1 MGYVLTTDEICVYR
15 PDEPPQDTV
24 KRIKERVEEKEG
36 IPPPQQ
42 RLIFG
47 GKQMHDDK
55 SASDY
60 NRETSIPHSFHDSI
74 SHHVLCHSSTFHLLV
89 KLCPFHCLSMPFAR
103 LSFLPS
109 LHLVFPRNEQ
119 PHLFGCKQHLTS
131 DCSPLPLSVEGG
143 STLHLVLALRG
154 GSA

>member
-60 NRETSIPHSFHDSI
+60 NRETSIPHCFHVSI
-74 SHHVLCHSSTFHLLV
+74 SHHVLCHSSTFHLSV
-89 KLCPFHCLSMPFAR
+89 KLCPFHCLPMPFAR

-119 PHLFGCKQHLTS
+119 PS
-131 DCSPLPLSVEGG
+131 
-143 STLHLVLALRG
+143 LALQTASKQRLLCS
-154 GSA
+154 SAVS